1 MATAF
6 GGLTEYGGKEVDLID
21 IIAVVAVPWFA
32 ATIFGVLSFE
42 ISIFGGYDVTAP
54 IWSPAGVDVS
64 IALLAVVGGVTWI
77 LVTNE
82 FNGSDYRPEEIG
94 LIVFAFLTPIM
105 FVFVPAF
112 ESLVM
117 WHDASQLFFTLAVS
131 VAATWISYVA

>member
-6 GGLTEYGGKEVDLID
+6 GSMTEWSGKEINLID

-32 ATIFGVLSFE
+32 ATIFEVLSFE
-42 ISIFGGYDVTAP
+42 ISIFGGYDVTSP
-54 IWSPAGVDVS
+54 IWTAAGAEISVAL
-64 IALLAVVGGVTWI
+64 IAIVFGVVWI

-82 FNGSDYRPEEIG
+82 IDGSNYRPEELA
-94 LIVFAFLTPIM
+94 LIVFAFLAPIM

-112 ESLVM
+112 EALVM

-131 VAATWISYVA
+131 VAATYISYVA